1 MFDSDYAYKLTKW
14 DARWAQVAEEK
25 YYLDVH
31 KAVRAFEEITKA
43 HYTRREYDEAVDAAL
58 SGKTQVS
65 YHTDYSYY
73 LKQIEIE
80 K

>member
-1 MFDSDYAYKLTKW
+1 MFDYAYKLTKW
-14 DARWAQVAEEK
+14 DARWARAAEEK

-31 KAVRAFEEITKA
+31 KAVLAFEEITKA
-43 HYTRREYDEAVDAAL
+43 HYTWHEFDEAVDVAL
-58 SGKTQVS
+58 SGKTQVC

-73 LKQIEIE
+73 LKQIVIE